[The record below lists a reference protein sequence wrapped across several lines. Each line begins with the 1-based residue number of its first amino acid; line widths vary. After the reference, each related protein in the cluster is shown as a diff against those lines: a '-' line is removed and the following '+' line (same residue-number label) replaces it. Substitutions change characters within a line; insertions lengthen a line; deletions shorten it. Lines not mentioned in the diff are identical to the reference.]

1 VTPEEA
7 QSDMAAAEAAATQAQ
22 EEAPLPFETQ
32 AVKTIWRPAPRSH
45 NKQKKNNGKKSA
57 NGMTGKK
64 NMRHAPRKAPRH
76 RAEKPANPLSPFAVL
91 KQLNQNGEKADEA

>member
-1 VTPEEA
+1 
-7 QSDMAAAEAAATQAQ
+7 MAAAEAAATQAQ
-22 EEAPLPFETQ
+22 EEAALPFETQ

-64 NMRHAPRKAPRH
+64 NMRHAPRKAPRKAPRH
-76 RAEKPANPLSPFAVL
+76 RAEKPADPSSPFAVL
-91 KQLNQNGEKADEA
+91 KQLNQNSEKADEA